1 LLARARVVDE
11 HRVHLT
17 EIRRDNS
24 KSSSS
29 SSSGSAA
36 DALRDEIGGRLRA
49 RLEKIDA
56 LEARAISNLK
66 RKYLTM
72 QMNGDEDDDDDDEL
86 SP

>member
-1 LLARARVVDE
+1 MDE

-24 KSSSS
+24 KSSSSS

>member
-1 LLARARVVDE
+1 MDE

-24 KSSSS
+24 KSSSSSS

>member
-1 LLARARVVDE
+1 MDE

-29 SSSGSAA
+29 SNSGSAA

>member
-1 LLARARVVDE
+1 MDE

-24 KSSSS
+24 KS

-56 LEARAISNLK
+56 LEASAISNLK